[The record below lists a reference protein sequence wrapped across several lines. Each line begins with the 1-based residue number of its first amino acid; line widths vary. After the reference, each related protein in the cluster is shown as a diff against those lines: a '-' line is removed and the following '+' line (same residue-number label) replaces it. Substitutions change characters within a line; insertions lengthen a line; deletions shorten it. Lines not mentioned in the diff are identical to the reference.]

1 MTFENETTLG
11 AALEMLDAI
20 KSLEKAKRMF
30 VMAEQA
36 DMAADM
42 VKVID
47 ALDMFSRAAAKRSQ
61 A

>member
-36 DMAADM
+36 DMAG
-42 VKVID
+42 
-47 ALDMFSRAAAKRSQ
+47 RRT
-61 A
+61 